1 MGFNFFFFFSFQLLG
16 SQALSLIEIGCAN
29 ARSITT
35 KKGAKFPFNT
45 PFELINTWQ
54 IYSAML

>member
-1 MGFNFFFFFSFQLLG
+1 MGFSFFFFFSFQLLG
-16 SQALSLIEIGCAN
+16 SQALALMLVGCAN
-29 ARSITT
+29 AWSITT

-54 IYSAML
+54 IYSTML